1 MQFKCMLTIT
11 LKLLIFCQEEICSYL
26 RCFHNALRSS
36 IVLGGTGAKFT
47 KIWFPKKW
55 FLNQKM
61 DSQNMVSQSK
71 NGFPKYGF
79 SIKKWIPKRWF
90 LNQKMVSQKMVFSKN
105 LVNYMFPN
113 QTSAFSRYAATDS
126 SKCASTTD
134 SICFRAI
141 IECITSYDSSVW
153 FKLIVY
159 KVKYS
164 ICCFKTLRYL
174 LLTIFVCLTI
184 YLFFFSIFLMVFSN
198 GILSTNKYWYFFMLL
213 MASLI
218 IWFTSRK
225 LSLSSFSTSLFF
237 LATTLTKCEL
247 NLFEHNLITSLKLS
261 SKSLSSEFDDIL

>member
-1 MQFKCMLTIT
+1 M
-11 LKLLIFCQEEICSYL
+11 EVVWYL
-26 RCFHNALRSS
+26 GVPAQNL
-36 IVLGGTGAKFT
+36 
-47 KIWFPKKW
+47 PKY
-55 FLNQKM
+55 
-61 DSQNMVSQSK
+61 
-71 NGFPKYGF
+71 GFPKYGF
-79 SIKKWIPKRWF
+79 SIIVWFHYMVSQSSYGSIIWFLNHRMVPLYGFSIIIWFHCMVSLSSYGSIIWF

-113 QTSAFSRYAATDS
+113 QTSAFSRYPATDS

-184 YLFFFSIFLMVFSN
+184 YLFFF
-198 GILSTNKYWYFFMLL
+198 
-213 MASLI
+213 
-218 IWFTSRK
+218 
-225 LSLSSFSTSLFF
+225 LFF
-237 LATTLTKCEL
+237 SW
-247 NLFEHNLITSLKLS
+247 F
-261 SKSLSSEFDDIL
+261 FQMV